1 MEGWR
6 EQPGQLAAAALAP
19 LHATLSAQFDA
30 LALAWLHG
38 DVPGTEHLLQL
49 TVATFPNLNLL
60 SLLQKRNNYT
70 SPEAAEERL
79 RNPSPQ
85 RRKLLHTLLADQRVQ
100 QQKWQQE
107 TAAAQQQQGEQGPAS
122 EAAGD

>member
-1 MEGWR
+1 M
-6 EQPGQLAAAALAP
+6 LAP
-19 LHATLSAQFDA
+19 PL
-30 LALAWLHG
+30 
-38 DVPGTEHLLQL
+38 
-49 TVATFPNLNLL
+49 
-60 SLLQKRNNYT
+60 LLQKRTNYT

-100 QQKWQQE
+100 QQRRQQE
-107 TAAAQQQQGEQGPAS
+107 AAQGQQGQQGPAP